1 MLLIR
6 ARGVRP
12 PGSPI
17 RSELTEPVARLAFA
31 ARPRGPWGP
40 SITRP
45 RYDFAGFSVS
55 PGRRQ
60 LLHEGRELAL
70 IPRYFDLLLLLLER
84 RHEALHRREI
94 LDRVWSD
101 VIVTDNAL
109 NQAVRTLRR
118 ILGDD
123 SRQPR
128 FIRTV
133 ARHGYQ
139 FVFADVRES
148 EDGEAPPATPG
159 MTSAPVSDSFEA
171 ALAAL
176 LSEESGAEA
185 EERRREAAETLHRL
199 GTGRVREQLEGR
211 RNTARALATLR
222 DVRWAL
228 PEAGPVPFFGHAGMW
243 RSTFALARLR
253 LVELWSLARRRWAHA
268 VLGGALA
275 GLFAGAAGAAV
286 LLLGP
291 GATAGANLL
300 VVLPLVGV
308 VLGATGAAGVAA
320 GLTLGEATFR
330 AARGVALV
338 VGGALGGGLIG
349 AVAHGFGAALL
360 QGLFGRDLS
369 AAAGGLE
376 GLVIGGATG
385 LGYAL
390 ATPRREG
397 GLATPVGLRRVGA
410 ALLAGAV
417 CALAT
422 GVLGWN
428 GSFLGAM
435 SLDLVAGAFPG
446 SEVGLE
452 PLAQLL
458 GEDEPGRISRVAVS
472 AWEGLVFGTG
482 VVLGLTHRPR
492 TGDEA
497 AEERQA
503 PPSRA

>member
-1 MLLIR
+1 M
-6 ARGVRP
+6 
-12 PGSPI
+12 
-17 RSELTEPVARLAFA
+17 
-31 ARPRGPWGP
+31 
-40 SITRP
+40 
-45 RYDFAGFSVS
+45 
-55 PGRRQ
+55 
-60 LLHEGRELAL
+60 
-70 IPRYFDLLLLLLER
+70 LLLLER
-84 RHEALHRREI
+84 RHEAVHRRDI

-101 VIVTDNAL
+101 VVVTDNAL
-109 NQAVRTLRR
+109 NQAVRSLRR

-123 SRQPR
+123 PRQPR

-148 EDGEAPPATPG
+148 EDGEAPPAPRG
-159 MTSAPVSDSFEA
+159 MPDAPAPDAFEA

-176 LSEESGAEA
+176 LSEASGPDA
-185 EERRREAAETLHRL
+185 EERRREAAEILHRL
-199 GTGRVREQLEGR
+199 GTERVREKLEGR
-211 RNTARALATLR
+211 RDAARALATLR

-228 PEAGPVPFFGHAGMW
+228 PEAGPVPFFGHPGMW
-243 RSTFALARLR
+243 RSALALARLR
-253 LVELWSLARRRWAHA
+253 LGELWWLARRRWTRA

-275 GLFAGAAGAAV
+275 GLFAGAAGATV

-291 GATAGANLL
+291 GATAGAKLL
-300 VVLPLVGV
+300 LVLPLVGV
-308 VLGATGAAGVAA
+308 ILGATGAAGVAA
-320 GLTLGEATFR
+320 GLTLAEATFR
-330 AARGVALV
+330 AARGLALV

-349 AVAHGFGAALL
+349 AIAHGLGAALL

-369 AAAGGLE
+369 AVAGGFE
-376 GLVIGGATG
+376 GLAIGGATG

-422 GVLGWN
+422 GSLGLG

-435 SLDLVAGAFPG
+435 SLDLVAGAFPD

-452 PLAQLL
+452 PLARLL

-492 TGDEA
+492 PGNEA
-497 AEERQA
+497 ARDPQA
-503 PPSRA
+503 APSRA